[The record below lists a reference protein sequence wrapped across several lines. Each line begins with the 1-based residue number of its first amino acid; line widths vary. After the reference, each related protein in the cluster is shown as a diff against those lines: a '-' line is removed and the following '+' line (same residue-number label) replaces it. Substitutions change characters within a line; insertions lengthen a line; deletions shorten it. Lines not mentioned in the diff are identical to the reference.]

1 MPQLDTVYIFFT
13 YLWTW
18 LIILLTMQKI
28 KTFTISTDPEK
39 QQMKPNTQ
47 TPTLPWT

>member
-18 LIILLTMQKI
+18 LIIFLTVQKI
-28 KTFTISTDPEK
+28 KTFMIVSSPKKHLTNLN
-39 QQMKPNTQ
+39 Q
-47 TPTLPWT
+47 PTLPWM